1 MNFQIEDLKY
11 DEHGLIPAIIQHAV
25 TGELLMLAYM
35 NVESLRRTLET
46 GETWFWSR
54 SRRELW
60 HKGATSGNTQRVID
74 IRPDCDRDALL
85 LQVAPA
91 GPACHTGARTCFD
104 NEVGT
109 LESGIASSET
119 GPQHGG
125 GLSDFLQELYR
136 LIETRKAERPA
147 GSYTTTL
154 FAEGIEKILAKVDE
168 ESQETIAAGRA
179 ESDQRLVEETSDLLY
194 HLLVLLVQREVTLD
208 QVRAELESRRG
219 KRRDAK

>member
-1 MNFQIEDLKY
+1 MNFQIEDLKF
-11 DEHGLIPAIIQHAV
+11 DDHGLIPAIVQDAATH
-25 TGELLMLAYM
+25 ELLMLAYV

-85 LQVAPA
+85 IQVAPA

-104 NEVGT
+104 NEAWRLG
-109 LESGIASSET
+109 SGVARPERRS
-119 GPQHGG
+119 QRGG
-125 GLSDFLQELYR
+125 GLGDFLQELYS

-147 GSYTTTL
+147 GSYTTML
-154 FAEGIEKILAKVDE
+154 FDEGIEKILAKVDE
-168 ESQETIAAGRA
+168 ESQETITAGRA

-194 HLLVLLVQREVTLD
+194 HLLVLLVQRGVTLD
-208 QVRAELESRRG
+208 QVRGELESRRG
-219 KRRDAK
+219 KRRDVS